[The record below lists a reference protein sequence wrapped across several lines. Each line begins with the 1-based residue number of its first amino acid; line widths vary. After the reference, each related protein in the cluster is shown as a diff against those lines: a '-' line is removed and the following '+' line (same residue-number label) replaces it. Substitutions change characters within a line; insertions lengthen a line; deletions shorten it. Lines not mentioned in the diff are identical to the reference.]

1 MIWGVA
7 CLSVSLICFT
17 TGIAINTPSY
27 SKMALAFLFLFEFI
41 FGMSWD
47 TLPWL
52 YAAEITP
59 LDIRHVG
66 AAVGAFSEWL
76 FTFVSV
82 VKVALSTSRLAD
94 LCGSLL
100 L

>member
-1 MIWGVA
+1 MIWGGIG
-7 CLSVSLICFT
+7 LSIALICFT
-17 TGIAINTPSY
+17 TGIAINTPTS

-47 TLPWL
+47 ALPWV

-66 AAVGAFSEWL
+66 AAVGAFSEWC

-82 VKVALSTSRLAD
+82 VRVAFITARQAD
-94 LCGSLL
+94 LS
-100 L
+100 